1 MKESDVILVPLS
13 QVDEALKYRPA
24 IVLREMP
31 IPYRDLFVCG
41 VSTNLNQYIPA
52 LDDIISPTDADFIL
66 SGLHS
71 ESLIRLSF
79 LAVIPRRLVR
89 GTIGSI
95 SEERHKRLLQRLVDY
110 LTLSNDD
117 PVAHSHRL
125 D

>member
-1 MKESDVILVPLS
+1 MKESDVILAPLS
-13 QVDEALKYRPA
+13 QVDEELKYRPA

-31 IPYRDLFVCG
+31 IPYQDILVCG
-41 VSTNLNQYIPA
+41 VSTNLKQYVRGF
-52 LDDIISPTDADFIL
+52 DDIISPTDVDFIL

-95 SEERHKRLLQRLVDY
+95 SEERHKRLLRRLVDY
-110 LTLSNDD
+110 LTST
-117 PVAHSHRL
+117 
-125 D
+125 